1 MVEMYCEES
10 KKKVSMACLSFIKCR
25 GKTMFIASIFYH
37 LGMPQ
42 HTSPF
47 LEFNITADGMRCYPL
62 NVDVKN

>member
-10 KKKVSMACLSFIKCR
+10 KKKVSMGCLSFIKCR

-42 HTSPF
+42 HTSDTLFRIQYNCRWHALLPS
-47 LEFNITADGMRCYPL
+47 
-62 NVDVKN
+62 